1 VFGLFDSNFGIDL
14 NKDNGTAW
22 QLSRMQLGLQTTVS
36 MMSISCGYE
45 WQSGNDGDVLFE
57 GLVTGIGIYF

>member
-1 VFGLFDSNFGIDL
+1 MFGLFDSNFGIKFNNED
-14 NKDNGTAW
+14 GAAW

-36 MMSISCGYE
+36 VMSISCGYE
-45 WQSGNDGDVLFE
+45 WQVGNNGDVLFE